1 MKKYISIFVFI
12 SLLVSIVAYISMENL
27 YIAIGMFVFSLIL
40 SIFFIVPLI
49 KKHAENRQKFQE
61 CYHFINNFI
70 ISLSIK
76 KSVAGAIETTVGSM
90 PSEFVDLFNSLENM
104 SENEKLSYLTTY
116 FDFYDYQLFLQIL
129 FLWEEQGGD
138 IFKMSK
144 YLLNDIRNNEEYL
157 STTESLATRK
167 YVEVG
172 ILWALTFA
180 IIIFL
185 RFSLKD
191 FYDKVK
197 GQLLFLISITAI
209 IAFSLI
215 SIYLLIR
222 SGTNNN
228 LKGNANHEKDA

>member
-1 MKKYISIFVFI
+1 MKKYAPIFIFF
-12 SLLVSIVAYISMENL
+12 SLLLAVVAYISMENIF
-27 YIAIGMFVFSLIL
+27 IAIGVLLISAIVSLLLI
-40 SIFFIVPLI
+40 IPLLV
-49 KKHAENRQKFQE
+49 KSSLRRSKFAE

-76 KSVAGAIETTVGSM
+76 KSITGAMETTVGSM

-104 SENEKLSYLTTY
+104 SENEKLSYLSSY
-116 FDFYDYQLFLQIL
+116 FEFYDYQLFLQII

-144 YLLNDIRNNEEYL
+144 YLLDDLRNNEEYL
-157 STTESLATRK
+157 TTCESLAKRK

-172 ILWALTFA
+172 VLWALTFA

-191 FYDKVK
+191 FYDRIK
-197 GQLLFLISITAI
+197 GQILFLVAITAI
-209 IAFSLI
+209 ILFSLI

-222 SGTNNN
+222 SGTNYK
-228 LKGNANHEKDA
+228 LKGNMSHEKES

>member
-1 MKKYISIFVFI
+1 MKKYASIFIFI
-12 SLLVSIVAYISMENL
+12 SLLVAVVAYISMENIF
-27 YIAIGMFVFSLIL
+27 IAVGILAFSLIL
-40 SIFFIVPLI
+40 SFLLIIPLI
-49 KKHAENRQKFQE
+49 KKSAITRQKFQE

-104 SENEKLSYLTTY
+104 SENEKLSYLSSY
-116 FDFYDYQLFLQIL
+116 FEFHDYQLFLQIV

-144 YLLNDIRNNEEYL
+144 YLMSDIRNNEEYL
-157 STTESLATRK
+157 TTTASLAKRK

-172 ILWALTFA
+172 VLWALTFA

-197 GQLLFLISITAI
+197 GQLLFLIAITAI
-209 IAFSLI
+209 IAFSLV

-222 SGTNNN
+222 SGTSNH
-228 LKGNANHEKDA
+228 LKGNVIHEKDA

>member
-1 MKKYISIFVFI
+1 MKKYAPIFIFI
-12 SLLVSIVAYISMENL
+12 SLLLGVVAYISMENIF
-27 YIAIGMFVFSLIL
+27 IAAGILVFSLTVSFLLI
-40 SIFFIVPLI
+40 IPLI
-49 KKHAENRQKFQE
+49 NKSVITRQKFQE

-90 PSEFVDLFNSLENM
+90 PSDFVDMFNSLENM
-104 SENEKLSYLTTY
+104 SENEKLSYLSTY
-116 FDFYDYQLFLQIL
+116 FEFYDYQLFIQIL
-129 FLWEEQGGD
+129 FLWEDQGGD
-138 IFKMSK
+138 IFKMCK
-144 YLLNDIRNNEEYL
+144 YLLSDIRNNEEYL
-157 STTESLATRK
+157 TTVDSLAKRK
-167 YVEVG
+167 YVEIG

-215 SIYLLIR
+215 SIYLLIK
-222 SGTNNN
+222 SGTSTN
-228 LKGNANHEKDA
+228 LKGSIAHEKES

>member
-1 MKKYISIFVFI
+1 MKKYAPIFIFI
-12 SLLVSIVAYISMENL
+12 SLLVGVVAYISMENIF
-27 YIAIGMFVFSLIL
+27 IAIGVLAFALIL
-40 SIFFIVPLI
+40 SFLFIIPLL
-49 KKHAENRQKFQE
+49 KKNAITRQKFQE

-90 PSEFVDLFNSLENM
+90 PSEFVDMFTSLESI
-104 SENEKLSYLTTY
+104 SENEKLSYLSSY
-116 FDFYDYQLFLQIL
+116 FEFYDYQLFLQIL

-144 YLLNDIRNNEEYL
+144 YLLTDIRNNEEYM
-157 STTESLATRK
+157 STTESLAKRK
-167 YVEVG
+167 YIEVG
-172 ILWALTFA
+172 VLWALTFA

-222 SGTNNN
+222 SGTNIKV
-228 LKGNANHEKDA
+228 KGNITHEKDA

>member
-1 MKKYISIFVFI
+1 MKKYASIFIFI
-12 SLLVSIVAYISMENL
+12 SLLVAVVAYISMENIF
-27 YIAIGMFVFSLIL
+27 IAVGILAFSLIL
-40 SIFFIVPLI
+40 SFLLIIPLI
-49 KKHAENRQKFQE
+49 KKSAITRQKFQE

-104 SENEKLSYLTTY
+104 SENEKLSYLSSY
-116 FDFYDYQLFLQIL
+116 FEFHDYQLFLQIV

-144 YLLNDIRNNEEYL
+144 YLMSDIRNNEEYL
-157 STTESLATRK
+157 TTTASLAKRK

-172 ILWALTFA
+172 VLWALTFA

-197 GQLLFLISITAI
+197 GQLLFLIAITAI
-209 IAFSLI
+209 IAFSLV

-222 SGTNNN
+222 SGTSNH
-228 LKGNANHEKDA
+228 LKGNVVHEKDA

>member
-1 MKKYISIFVFI
+1 MKKYASIFIFI
-12 SLLVSIVAYISMENL
+12 SLLIAVVAYISME
-27 YIAIGMFVFSLIL
+27 
-40 SIFFIVPLI
+40 SIFIAVGLFAFSIALSLLLIIPLL
-49 KKHAENRQKFQE
+49 KKSAITKQKFRE

-104 SENEKLSYLTTY
+104 SENEKLSYLSSY
-116 FDFYDYQLFLQIL
+116 FEFYDYHLFLQIL

-144 YLLNDIRNNEEYL
+144 YLLSDIRSNEEYL
-157 STTESLATRK
+157 TTTESLAKRK

-172 ILWALTFA
+172 VLWALTFA

-191 FYDKVK
+191 FYEKVK
-197 GQLLFLISITAI
+197 GQLLFLIAITAI

-215 SIYLLIR
+215 SIYLLIK
-222 SGTNNN
+222 SGSATN
-228 LKGNANHEKDA
+228 LKGSVTHEKDA

>member
-1 MKKYISIFVFI
+1 MKKYASIFIFI
-12 SLLVSIVAYISMENL
+12 SLLVAVVAYISMENIF
-27 YIAIGMFVFSLIL
+27 IALGVLVFSAVLSFLLI
-40 SIFFIVPLI
+40 IPLL
-49 KKHAENRQKFQE
+49 KKNAITRQKFQE

-90 PSEFVDLFNSLENM
+90 PSEFVDMFNSLENM
-104 SENEKLSYLTTY
+104 SENEKLSYLSSY
-116 FDFYDYQLFLQIL
+116 FEFYDYQLFIQIL

-144 YLLNDIRNNEEYL
+144 YLMDDIRHNEEYL
-157 STTESLATRK
+157 TTTDSMSRRK
-167 YVEVG
+167 YTEIGV
-172 ILWALTFA
+172 LWALTFA

-191 FYDKVK
+191 FYNKVK

-209 IAFSLI
+209 IAFSLV
-215 SIYLLIR
+215 SIYLLIK
-222 SGTNNN
+222 SGTSNN
-228 LKGNANHEKDA
+228 LKGSETHEKDA